1 MTIDKLNP
9 GQKLKLNIGKS
20 KVTYSS
26 QIQDIA
32 KDGTLLIDTPI
43 YNGHIVPV
51 RIGSIIQIIYFTKEG
66 LYTFY
71 AKVLNRF
78 SGKLFLLQV
87 EAISQVE
94 KLQRRQYFRLERI
107 IPFTFTI
114 QNDPEDKIYEG
125 VIEDISGG
133 GLRSR
138 IRNKLS
144 IGDIL
149 NCKFKLDTEI
159 NVLSKVIRFEELE
172 GKEYE
177 IGLCYMYV
185 DNKTREKIIS
195 YIFQEQRKNRIKG
208 IE

>member
-177 IGLCYMYV
+177 IGLCYMDV